1 MSYYLSRSLVLAG
14 EDIAEALHVEP
25 GMVLLS
31 FDELGYN
38 DENNP
43 ILHTN
48 SYFVTICCA
57 SGSSVASYK
66 PYSGQVEERHG
77 GTDQQN

>member
-1 MSYYLSRSLVLAG
+1 MESTHLPLSLDLRLQHLSYYLSEIVPVLAG

-25 GMVLLS
+25 GTVLLS

-48 SYFVTICCA
+48 SYFRDDLLRLRLVRR
-57 SGSSVASYK
+57 
-66 PYSGQVEERHG
+66 QL
-77 GTDQQN
+77 